1 MRNLHIVGLFTIPIL
16 AKSEVKDNMASFRKR
31 TNGWEYRISYKKPDG
46 TFGSKSKGGF
56 ANKTLAKAAA
66 VKAEQK
72 LLDGMMENESASLYD
87 FSKTWA
93 EIYKKPY
100 VTEKTWETYEKNL
113 KHIQNYFGSIKLK
126 DVTHTYYQKKLNE
139 FGQKYA
145 QETLEKFHYQIKAA
159 VKVAVREKL
168 IQTNFADGA
177 VVKSQKAKRAVEN
190 SFLEEHEY
198 LALIDHTRSH
208 IQYVTEFT
216 LYLIAVTGMRF
227 SEVLGLTWKDID
239 FKKGIID
246 INKTFDYSITQDFA
260 PTKNQQ
266 SIRQIP
272 IDENTVKIL
281 KDYKQNHYQE
291 NKMGRICY
299 GTSNS
304 YTNRKLK
311 QLVGRNVHNHSLR
324 HTYASFLILK
334 GVDLISISQLL
345 GHENLNITLK
355 TYAHQLDK
363 LKEKNNQQI
372 KQIFSQV

>member
-1 MRNLHIVGLFTIPIL
+1 
-16 AKSEVKDNMASFRKR
+16 MASYRKR
-31 TNGWEYRISYKKPDG
+31 SNGWEYRISYKKPDG
-46 TFGSKSKGGF
+46 TFGSKSQGGF

-66 VKAEQK
+66 IKAEQK
-72 LLDGMMENESASLYD
+72 LLDGLMENESITLLD

-93 EIYKKPY
+93 EIYKRPY
-100 VTEKTWETYEKNL
+100 VTDKTWETYDKNIR
-113 KHIQNYFGSIKLK
+113 HIQRFFGHIKLK
-126 DVTHTYYQKKLNE
+126 DMTHTYYQKKLNE

-168 IQTNFADGA
+168 IATNFTDGA
-177 VVKSQKAKRAVEN
+177 VVKSQKPKRSVEN
-190 SFLEEHEY
+190 SYLEEHEY
-198 LALIDHTRSH
+198 LALISHTRSH

-227 SEVLGLTWKDID
+227 SEALGLTWKDID
-239 FKKGIID
+239 FHNGIID

-266 SIRQIP
+266 SIRKIP
-272 IDENTVKIL
+272 IDDNTIIIL
-281 KDYKQNHYQE
+281 KNYKKNYYKD
-291 NKMGRICY
+291 NKLGRICY

-372 KQIFSQV
+372 KQIFSEL